1 MSSGH
6 VKKQSK
12 RSGRPVDAAKRE
24 AIVSAAT
31 RAFFERGFAAASIE
45 QVAADAGVS
54 KVTVYNHFGDKRG
67 LFVAAVETQ
76 CEMMRGHFS
85 LAELP
90 RGTLRERL
98 TAIGEAMVA
107 FLSREEMVQ
116 FERRIAA
123 ETESEPSIGEAF
135 LAAGPHRMKRAFSAL
150 IAALNEAGDLK
161 VDDPELA
168 AEQFASMCK
177 GMGDLDR
184 RFGRPVDAKRNRER
198 IEGAVEVFCRA
209 YAAADC
215 G

>member
-1 MSSGH
+1 MSSD
-6 VKKQSK
+6 VNK
-12 RSGRPVDAAKRE
+12 RGGRPVDAAKRE
-24 AIVSAAT
+24 AIIAAAT
-31 RAFFERGFAAASIE
+31 RAFFDRGFAAVSIE

-67 LFVAAVETQ
+67 LLVASVETQ

-85 LAELP
+85 IGELP

-98 TAIGEAMVA
+98 LAIGEAMVT
-107 FLSREEMVQ
+107 FLSRDEMVQ

-123 ETESEPSIGEAF
+123 ETEHEPEIGKAF
-135 LAAGPHRMKRAFSAL
+135 LAAGPHRMKTAFSAL
-150 IAALNEAGDLK
+150 ISALNEAGELR

-168 AEQFASMCK
+168 AEQFAAMCK

-184 RFGRPVDAKRNRER
+184 RFGQPIDQKRNRER

-209 YAAADC
+209 YATGGEC
-215 G
+215 